1 MQLNREETRN
11 VEPRGDGGERE
22 GSGNFGSV
30 CQSESY
36 VPFLVLILSVLD
48 TASWAKILIN
58 VAKLLASNL
67 QN

>member
-1 MQLNREETRN
+1 M
-11 VEPRGDGGERE
+11 EPRGDGGERE

-48 TASWAKILIN
+48 TASWAKVHIS
-58 VAKLLASNL
+58 VAKLLTSNL
-67 QN
+67 